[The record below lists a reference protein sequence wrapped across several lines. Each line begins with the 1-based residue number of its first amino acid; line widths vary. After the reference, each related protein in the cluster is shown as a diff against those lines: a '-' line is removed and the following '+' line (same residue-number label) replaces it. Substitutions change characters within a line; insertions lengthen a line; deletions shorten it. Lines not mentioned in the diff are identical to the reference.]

1 MRKIVKNQEMN
12 AEKRRYFIFA
22 AIIMI
27 QVVVMLYWANEKS
40 NFYID
45 ELYSMGYASNFTG
58 RGDTERR
65 ISDGPEW
72 QFNKWIN
79 NALFKEYLLVSE
91 EEQIFQLSFTEAVQ
105 KMLTGRNYFGLLN
118 IAESLVGYDFVS
130 ARPGI
135 VLNILIFILT
145 EIAFLLFMQK
155 MKMELCSRY
164 LALVMFGFSAF
175 TIGFVEYIRFY
186 IIVIMYFMWL
196 LNLLYFVWTNEHMK
210 KIIPAEIGILAL
222 TYLSYKN
229 SELTLFFFGAFS
241 LCFVI
246 ALVITKK
253 WKRLI
258 SYIITGAVAFVYILI
273 TTNYV
278 GVLLHPTAHPE
289 ASGTALRA
297 SLRVAEPSLAAIA
310 SRIFLV
316 TEWIGT
322 YYFGHYIVILL
333 AATALIAYSLWVHG
347 RKKEEGTPAFEA
359 FHLKSDLKNRK
370 ISQECG
376 FILVLI
382 GAAVFYTLFAAL
394 AGFKLQRYYCFTIL
408 LAAVIFWGLLDRL
421 IKKAPSEMRRGCY
434 AILAAATVLSALIP
448 FRERH
453 VDYIY
458 EDDRDFIAALEPYN
472 DRDVDTVLL
481 VRRVDGAPHPFAI
494 YDCVNLT
501 SENSD
506 IYLID
511 MESYSYEELD
521 FSDEFILWDRENK
534 DSSEVL
540 NDLAAHGYEIESL
553 GTDHVCQAYICR
565 IK

>member
-1 MRKIVKNQEMN
+1 
-12 AEKRRYFIFA
+12 
-22 AIIMI
+22 
-27 QVVVMLYWANEKS
+27 
-40 NFYID
+40 
-45 ELYSMGYASNFTG
+45 
-58 RGDTERR
+58 
-65 ISDGPEW
+65 
-72 QFNKWIN
+72 
-79 NALFKEYLLVSE
+79 
-91 EEQIFQLSFTEAVQ
+91 
-105 KMLTGRNYFGLLN
+105 
-118 IAESLVGYDFVS
+118 
-130 ARPGI
+130 
-135 VLNILIFILT
+135 
-145 EIAFLLFMQK
+145 
-155 MKMELCSRY
+155 MET
-164 LALVMFGFSAF
+164 AD
-175 TIGFVEYIRFY
+175 
-186 IIVIMYFMWL
+186 
-196 LNLLYFVWTNEHMK
+196 LLYNN
-210 KIIPAEIGILAL
+210 G
-222 TYLSYKN
+222 
-229 SELTLFFFGAFS
+229 
-241 LCFVI
+241 C
-246 ALVITKK
+246 
-253 WKRLI
+253 R
-258 SYIITGAVAFVYILI
+258 AFVYILI